1 MAGIDERSLTIPT
14 GFSLHQTCAPVA
26 WSRGRSPDMDW
37 LDGTLL
43 WTGWEVEHAVWR
55 SVRQQGNTLIIRGTA
70 TPCMDLAWAQSVLG
84 IQQAMPHIDDP
95 VINRLATRYAG
106 LRSFSHGSLYGGL
119 VTSIVGQSI
128 SVAAAAVVQTRLS
141 LLFNQPVRLGARQ
154 FVPLPRPDQ
163 LAAVPPETVKT
174 SGVTMRRA
182 AALVRIAGIAV
193 EGGLPPD
200 DVALTTPDATEETL
214 RALPLVGPWTARSAL
229 LWGLGSA
236 DAFPSGDLALLR
248 AARRAYGRPELDLGK
263 LDRMSEEWRPARG
276 LATRLLWTDLLGTAG
291 NS

>member
-1 MAGIDERSLTIPT
+1 VEGIDERSLTVPS
-14 GFSLHQTCAPVA
+14 GFSLHQTCGPVA

-37 LDGTLL
+37 LGGTLV
-43 WTGWEVEHAVWR
+43 WTGWEEEHAVWR
-55 SVRQQGNTLIIRGTA
+55 AVRQRDNTLIIRGTA
-70 TPCMDLAWAQSVLG
+70 TPCMDLAWAQRVLG
-84 IQQAMPHIDDP
+84 IEQAKPHVDDP
-95 VINRLATRYAG
+95 VINTLAAHYPG

-141 LLFNQPVRLGARQ
+141 LLFNHPVRIGGRR

-163 LAAVPPETVKT
+163 LAAVTAETVKT

-182 AALVRIAGIAV
+182 AALVRIAGIAA
-193 EGGLPPD
+193 EGGLPSD
-200 DVALTTPDATEETL
+200 DVALAAPDATEVTL

-236 DAFPSGDLALLR
+236 DAFPSGDIALLR
-248 AARRAYGRPELDLGK
+248 AARRTYDRPELDLGD
-263 LDRMSEEWRPARG
+263 LDRMSDGWRPARG
-276 LATRLLWTDLLGTAG
+276 LAARLLWTDLLGTA
-291 NS
+291 SDS